1 MDTKFKKQLQNSIKN
16 RRLYIG
22 GSMVLDPDF
31 DIKNYLSDIQKQVQ
45 LEKMNFNSKYTLP
58 PIKVNPNELIVDN
71 NSSNFNTINYDKE
84 INKQRKIH
92 KYIFKRPTDENKP
105 LVTLNNLLSLSKNNI
120 FDNNNISK
128 LKRTNTIDTDLNIQK
143 KLLEAN
149 NSILFTKKK
158 IEKIIKKNKES
169 TKSSNSIFQNRNYDM
184 FITSEPRFNIIK
196 TIKEIKKREKYSS
209 QINIIEEN
217 NDKND
222 KIKED
227 YDYLYNNTNNNK
239 NNDIILAF
247 DQKNENVVFEP
258 IKILNDI
265 KLQKQLKLNPQEKS
279 LNGFNDQNK
288 QLTINSILLKLMDI
302 ETKKLYKNYNYRLNK
317 ISNNKK
323 TIEKNETS
331 FEEYKETHKK
341 ACKRIDNLFVKI
353 QKKNKELISE
363 NLNCK
368 SDIKLVEDE
377 TKRILHQIEHLRIYG
392 KFVNEVLGGN
402 STIFEKKIF
411 PEQKYDE
418 EIDIEKL
425 SRTVINRYKC
435 FYENKYQDYEKSFI
449 DEPEKM
455 WYKFKEMEGIM
466 VRNLYEKE
474 NLKGEI
480 KIIKEEN
487 NKNLKDLRQKHE
499 KLQKENENLTDNY
512 NYELSK
518 YNEIEKRY
526 NYQKGEFDDLIKDF
540 YIYIKNIFHKDII
553 NDIKKAYNKINPTD
567 CVKEIYKIIREKEI
581 NIEMLMINIKNYEK
595 NAPIIFG
602 NILNNIKKQLKH
614 LKQLTILKKK
624 MNNKFKHNNNF
635 ENGKL
640 KFVINSRKTEAP
652 YHKPKKIIKEKV
664 DEKVNEDIENEE
676 LLKYEEGL

>member
-1 MDTKFKKQLQNSIKN
+1 M
-16 RRLYIG
+16 
-22 GSMVLDPDF
+22 
-31 DIKNYLSDIQKQVQ
+31 
-45 LEKMNFNSKYTLP
+45 
-58 PIKVNPNELIVDN
+58 
-71 NSSNFNTINYDKE
+71 
-84 INKQRKIH
+84 
-92 KYIFKRPTDENKP
+92 
-105 LVTLNNLLSLSKNNI
+105 
-120 FDNNNISK
+120 
-128 LKRTNTIDTDLNIQK
+128 
-143 KLLEAN
+143 
-149 NSILFTKKK
+149 
-158 IEKIIKKNKES
+158 
-169 TKSSNSIFQNRNYDM
+169 
-184 FITSEPRFNIIK
+184 
-196 TIKEIKKREKYSS
+196 
-209 QINIIEEN
+209 
-217 NDKND
+217 
-222 KIKED
+222 
-227 YDYLYNNTNNNK
+227 
-239 NNDIILAF
+239 
-247 DQKNENVVFEP
+247 VFEP

-279 LNGFNDQNK
+279 LSGFNYQNK
-288 QLTINSILLKLMDI
+288 QLTINSILLKLMDL
-302 ETKKLYKNYNYRLNK
+302 ETQKLYKNYNYRLSK

-341 ACKRIDNLFVKI
+341 ACKRIDTLFVKI

-411 PEQKYDE
+411 PEKKFDD

-425 SRTVINRYKC
+425 SRTIINRYKS
-435 FYENKYQDYEKSFI
+435 FYENKHQDYEKSFI
-449 DEPEKM
+449 DDPEKM

-526 NYQKGEFDDLIKDF
+526 NYQKGEFDELIKDF
-540 YIYIKNIFHKDII
+540 YIYIKNIFHKDIVI
-553 NDIKKAYNKINPTD
+553 DIKKIYPSD

-581 NIEMLMINIKNYEK
+581 NIEKLMINLENYEK
-595 NAPIIFG
+595 NEPIIFG

-624 MNNKFKHNNNF
+624 MNNKFKHSNNF

>member
-1 MDTKFKKQLQNSIKN
+1 MDTKFKKQLQNSIKK

-45 LEKMNFNSKYTLP
+45 LEKMNLISKSTLP
-58 PIKVNPNELIVDN
+58 PIKLNPNEVITDN
-71 NSSNFNTINYDKE
+71 ISSNFNTINYDKE
-84 INKQRKIH
+84 INKPRKIH
-92 KYIFKRPTDENKP
+92 KYIFKKQTDENKP

-120 FDNNNISK
+120 LNNNNISK

-149 NSILFTKKK
+149 NSILSTKNR
-158 IEKIIKKNKES
+158 IEKIIKKNKDS
-169 TKSSNSIFQNRNYDM
+169 TKSSNSIFQNRNHDM

-196 TIKEIKKREKYSS
+196 TIKEIKKREKYTS

-227 YDYLYNNTNNNK
+227 NDYLYNNTNNNK

-279 LNGFNDQNK
+279 LSGFNYQNK
-288 QLTINSILLKLMDI
+288 QLTINSILLKLMDL
-302 ETKKLYKNYNYRLNK
+302 ETQKLYKNYNYRLNK

-323 TIEKNETS
+323 TIEKNKTS

-341 ACKRIDNLFVKI
+341 ACKRIDTLFVKI

-411 PEQKYDE
+411 PEKKFDD

-425 SRTVINRYKC
+425 SRTIINRYKS
-435 FYENKYQDYEKSFI
+435 FYENKHQDYEKSFI
-449 DEPEKM
+449 DYPEKM

-526 NYQKGEFDDLIKDF
+526 NYQKGEFDELIKDF
-540 YIYIKNIFHKDII
+540 YIYIKNIFHKDIVI
-553 NDIKKAYNKINPTD
+553 DIKKIYPSD

-581 NIEMLMINIKNYEK
+581 NIEKLMINLENYEK
-595 NAPIIFG
+595 NEPIIFG

-624 MNNKFKHNNNF
+624 MNNKFKHSNNF